1 MKTFKVGM
9 VAAAILLVVP
19 GIGFGIAQAGGPD
32 WNLEALD
39 SYFEYVPENRP
50 VLSFEDQ
57 EAPQVATSP
66 KQDMQLESPIG
77 TGSLPSEI
85 NTESSIIEISGSK
98 YRVGVDTGP

>member
-1 MKTFKVGM
+1 MKAFDVGI
-9 VAAAILLVVP
+9 VAVAILLVAP
-19 GIGFGIAQAGGPD
+19 GVDFGIAQAGGAD

-57 EAPQVATSP
+57 EAPQVATSRTE
-66 KQDMQLESPIG
+66 DMQLGNPIE

-85 NTESSIIEISGSK
+85 NSNSPIIEISGSK
-98 YRVGVDTGP
+98 YRVGVDTAP